1 MRLAAIS
8 WTGAFTACLLA
19 SATASADPGVHTV
32 TRVGEARPWIY
43 QGMPTGV
50 TGAARPNEARARA
63 VLAALTPDRLAARV
77 ELAKTSETTFDAD
90 TIVRFEQTHRGLPV
104 VGRGATVSLD
114 PRGAAKVSVVRLE
127 EDLPASIVPRTS
139 AESASRTAAAI
150 VRAPISEHDASL
162 VVWTGRDRAR
172 LAWVVLPK
180 VPAGFGAPRVV
191 VDADTGAVIEARDL
205 AVYAKAKVYASNP
218 TASPDLQLVDL
229 PMAIDGTKLEN
240 AFVKSQNC
248 VDKKS
253 VRDVSF
259 VGFAFKVHICDLEQD
274 AAPDVDGN
282 FVYAPSDEA
291 GKVESRSDTF
301 SEVSMYYHAAR
312 AYQFYRGLAGDA
324 NLQVVVEK
332 PLRTISNLQIADGLA
347 QQDFTKAANPDVPLQ
362 PFQNAFY
369 SPAGGGLGQI
379 FEQLYGFSDG
389 AMWFGQG
396 PKRDYS
402 YDGDVVYHEF
412 THGVVNAT
420 LRLEAWHLD
429 KRGAIDSP
437 GAMNE
442 GLADYFSSAITGDPK
457 VGEYASKDISSTLD
471 VIRTLDNKD
480 TCGNAII
487 GEVHFDSTLF
497 SGGLW
502 EARSKLPAGDRTK
515 FDAALYKAMR
525 THAGQGDLGYED
537 LAQLFLTQLQTDL
550 PAGAT
555 ALSDVMKARGVLP
568 ACERIVDFT
577 GAPIKAPA
585 AGGGA
590 GFAAPGKQSL
600 GSSGDLAPGIIQIHQ
615 KLAANTVKAK
625 VSFSAKV
632 QAAGG
637 GGPFGGGGKP
647 FAPVVVF
654 KTGQAITW
662 TTKGKLA
669 HDGTAV
675 DATAAGSTYTAELEI
690 PADATDLYV
699 QIASKGDSDGS
710 YDAVTIA
717 TEAGPAPPA
726 GTTDPPKSNPA
737 ASSSSDDSGCR
748 AAPIGSKGGLF
759 TLGAVGL
766 VGLAAAARRR
776 RR

>member
-1 MRLAAIS
+1 MRLAAIG
-8 WTGAFTACLLA
+8 WTGAFMACLLA
-19 SATASADPGVHTV
+19 SATASADAPGVRTI
-32 TRVGEARPWIY
+32 TRAGEARPWIH
-43 QGMPTGV
+43 QGMPAGV
-50 TGAARPNEARARA
+50 TGEARPTEARARA
-63 VLAALTPDRLAARV
+63 VLAALAPEARRL
-77 ELAKTSETTFDAD
+77 ELAKTSEARFDAD

-104 VGRGATVSLD
+104 IGRGATVALD
-114 PRGAAKVSVVRLE
+114 PRGVAKVSVVRLE
-127 EDLPASIVPRTS
+127 EDLPASIVPRTT
-139 AESASRTAAAI
+139 ADAASRVAASL
-150 VRAPISEHDASL
+150 VRAPVSEEQASL
-162 VVWTGRDRAR
+162 VVWTGHDRAR
-172 LAWVVLPK
+172 LAWVVLPR

-205 AVYAKAKVYASNP
+205 AVYAKAQVYASNP
-218 TASPDLQLVDL
+218 TASPNLQSVDL
-229 PMAIDGTKLEN
+229 PMPIEGTKLEN
-240 AFVKSQNC
+240 AFIKSQNC
-248 VDKKS
+248 IDRKS

-259 VGFAFKVHICDLEQD
+259 VGFAFKVHICDLEQS
-274 AAPDVDGN
+274 AIPNGDGD

-291 GKVESRSDTF
+291 GKPESRSDTF
-301 SEVSMYYHAAR
+301 SEVSMYYHATR

-324 NLQVVVEK
+324 NLQIVVEK

-347 QQDFTKAANPDVPLQ
+347 QQDFTKAANPDVALQ

-402 YDGDVVYHEF
+402 YDGDVVYHEL

-480 TCGNAII
+480 TCANAIV

-502 EARSKLPAGDRTK
+502 EARSKLPTGDQSK

-537 LAQLFLTQLQTDL
+537 LVQLFLTQLQADL
-550 PAGAT
+550 PAGAA
-555 ALSDVMKARGVLP
+555 ALSDVMKTRGVLP

-577 GAPIKAPA
+577 GAAIKAPA
-585 AGGGA
+585 AGGGG
-590 GFAAPGKQSL
+590 GFTAPGKQSL

-625 VSFSAKV
+625 VTFSAK
-632 QAAGG
+632 APAGG

-675 DATAAGSTYTAELEI
+675 DATAAGSTYTADLEI
-690 PADATDLYV
+690 PADATDLYL

-710 YDAVTIA
+710 YDAITIA

-726 GTTDPPKSNPA
+726 GTTDPPKSNPP

-748 AAPIGSKGGLF
+748 AAPINTKNGLF
-759 TLGAVGL
+759 ALGAVGL
-766 VGLAAAARRR
+766 VGLGAAARRR